1 MLSIRSAIRSALH
14 GQGDTELIG
23 SYMLVQRNVPGGPYA
38 APAQTLVQRAT
49 DALWPT
55 IRIACNKSSGGEEEH
70 QGYRPRVRRLRSD
83 AGTKGKRTYTCS
95 KVADVGKRKLLV
107 GKLAK
112 RSSLKLRKL
121 KLEVKEAISAN
132 DILAD

>member
-1 MLSIRSAIRSALH
+1 
-14 GQGDTELIG
+14 
-23 SYMLVQRNVPGGPYA
+23 MLV
-38 APAQTLVQRAT
+38 VQRAT

-55 IRIACNKSSGGEEEH
+55 MRIACNKSSGGEEEH

-83 AGTKGKRTYTCS
+83 AGTKGKRTYTRS
-95 KVADVGKRKLLV
+95 KVAAVGKRKLLV

-112 RSSLKLRKL
+112 GSSLKLRRL
-121 KLEVKEAISAN
+121 KREDKEAISED